1 MEHDVKPTRVCLLD
15 GGSLAIDG
23 YKVYWNRG
31 PGGDI
36 RFPVYS
42 VLVDHEDGLFIYD
55 TGFDLPHMQTYVSG
69 DQPLQTPE
77 QTLPAQLAKCGLKP
91 PDVNAVLSSH
101 LHIDHCGG
109 HEYFPDALV
118 YCHEDEYRQAQNP
131 PLFERM
137 SYSDLSFDS
146 ALEAARDGI
155 DLGSEGDGDRGRSP
169 RYKLIRGDHEVAKGV
184 HLVETLGHSAGHYS
198 LLVEFP
204 GEDGET
210 GPGATGGE
218 TGTGARRR
226 PILFTGDAAMTPRNL
241 EMMVIGGFHLDPVKG
256 TDSLQKIKDVAAQ
269 YGAEIFCSHSMPD
282 FEGWLKAPGW
292 YE

>member
-1 MEHDVKPTRVCLLD
+1 VKPTRVCLLD

-31 PGGDI
+31 PSGDI

-42 VLVDHEDGLFIYD
+42 VLIDHEDGLFIYD
-55 TGFDLPHMQTYVSG
+55 TGFDLPHMQAYISG

-77 QTLPAQLAKCGLKP
+77 QTLPAQLAKCGLEP
-91 PDVNAVLSSH
+91 SDVTAVLSSH

-109 HEYFPDALV
+109 HEFFPGALV
-118 YCHEDEYRQAQNP
+118 YCHEAEYVQAQKP

-137 SYSDLSFDS
+137 SYSDLSFDP
-146 ALEAARDGI
+146 ALEAARDGM
-155 DLGSEGDGDRGRSP
+155 DLGSEGDGDRGRSVH
-169 RYKLIRGDHEVAKGV
+169 YKFIRGDYEVAKGIT
-184 HLVETLGHSAGHYS
+184 LVETLGHSAGHYS

-204 GEDGET
+204 GADGTT
-210 GPGATGGE
+210 GA
-218 TGTGARRR
+218 GARRR

-256 TDSLQKIKDVAAQ
+256 TNSLQKIKDVAAQ

-282 FEGWLKAPGW
+282 FEGWLKAPEW